1 MNEKFFDLPKEKQ
14 NAIINGAMHVFAK
27 YKYKKATTEEIA
39 KEAGISKA
47 LLFHYFGNKKGLYL
61 FLYDYAVQKSY
72 EQMKELKNK
81 KENDFFDKII
91 DAQNCKVKILL
102 EHPDLM
108 MFLTKVYFEENED
121 VKGVIK
127 DGFKNSTVEAKI
139 NFFED
144 VDLTKF
150 KDDVSPK
157 QVLNIVFWM
166 AEGFMKDKKLEADK
180 PVDLLKLND
189 EYVAHLEVLRKAF
202 YKEEYL

>member
-81 KENDFFDKII
+81 KDNDFFDKII

>member
-72 EQMKELKNK
+72 EKMKELKNK
-81 KENDFFDKII
+81 KDNDFFDKII

>member
-81 KENDFFDKII
+81 KDNDFFDKII
-91 DAQNCKVKILL
+91 DAHNCKVKILL

-121 VKGVIK
+121 VKGLIK

>member
-81 KENDFFDKII
+81 KDNDFFDKII
-91 DAQNCKVKILL
+91 DAHNCKVKILL

>member
-14 NAIINGAMHVFAK
+14 NAIINGAMHVFSK
-27 YKYKKATTEEIA
+27 YEYKKATTEEIA

-61 FLYDYAVQKSY
+61 FLYDYAIKKLS
-72 EQMKELKNK
+72 EHMKELKNK
-81 KENDFFDKII
+81 KNNDFFYKII

-108 MFLTKVYFEENED
+108 MFLAKVYFEENED
-121 VKGVIK
+121 VKDVIS
-127 DGFKNSTVEAKI
+127 DVFKNSTVEAKVD
-139 NFFED
+139 FFKD
-144 VDLTKF
+144 VDLNKF

-157 QVLNIVFWM
+157 QVLNIVVWM
-166 AEGFMKDKKLEADK
+166 AEGFMKDKKLEADN

-189 EYVAHLEVLRKAF
+189 EYVEHLEVLRKAF

>member
-81 KENDFFDKII
+81 KDNDFFDKII
-91 DAQNCKVKILL
+91 DAHNCKVKILL

-121 VKGVIK
+121 VKGLIK

-157 QVLNIVFWM
+157 
-166 AEGFMKDKKLEADK
+166 
-180 PVDLLKLND
+180 
-189 EYVAHLEVLRKAF
+189 
-202 YKEEYL
+202 